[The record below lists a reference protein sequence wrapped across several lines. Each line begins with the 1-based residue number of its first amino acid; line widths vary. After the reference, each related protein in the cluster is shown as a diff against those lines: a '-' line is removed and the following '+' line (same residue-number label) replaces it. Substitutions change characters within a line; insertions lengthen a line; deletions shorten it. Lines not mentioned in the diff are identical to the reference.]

1 MSQPVGFYTGYDPEA
16 QSPEVLHNIQERFG
30 ARLQKMT
37 YEQKIVMRAA
47 LADFIANKPVHKPSP
62 HLEEITLIDCCIE
75 TAGVD
80 WHIWD
85 EDPELVGYIQSCSQL
100 SEGNIE
106 GLIQALCEQIQGK
119 VYASRTYTDQWSVT
133 L

>member
-1 MSQPVGFYTGYDPEA
+1 MTHPIGYYTGYDPKTKEPA
-16 QSPEVLHNIQERFG
+16 ILDNLQERFG
-30 ARLQKMT
+30 AQLQRMT

-47 LADFIANKPVHKPSP
+47 LTGFIAQLPVW
-62 HLEEITLIDCCIE
+62 EENGNDITCIDACIE
-75 TAGVD
+75 SAGVD
-80 WHIWD
+80 WGIWD
-85 EDPELVGYIQSCSQL
+85 EDQELCEYIQACSQL

-119 VYASRTYTDQWSVT
+119 VYASRTHTDHWEVT

>member
-16 QSPEVLHNIQERFG
+16 QSPEVLHDIQERFG
-30 ARLQKMT
+30 ARLQKMS
-37 YEQKIVMRAA
+37 YEQKIVLRGT
-47 LADFIANKPVHKPSP
+47 LASFIALQPVWSDQGNS
-62 HLEEITLIDCCIE
+62 ISCIDACIE
-75 TAGVD
+75 SVGVD
-80 WHIWD
+80 WDVWD
-85 EDPELVGYIQSCSQL
+85 ADPELVEYIQRCSQL

-119 VYASRTYTDQWSVT
+119 VYASRTHIDHWEVT